1 MPEIHGNTDGVRR
14 TMLQEMEMLY
24 DLEIENGIY
33 VSEDLANL
41 LGVYTARLN
50 REVSV
55 YIGRNGEIVDISIGG
70 SGNVPLTDFRLR
82 RNQRR
87 LSCIRCIHTHPN
99 GNPELSDIDL
109 SAMRSLRLDS
119 ICALGVTEEGR
130 ISGASA
136 AFLGEMDKG
145 EFETR
150 VFGPVA
156 LRKLPQEDWLEEIQR
171 SEELV
176 TKGEGEDTSEAEE
189 KAVLVGMESEQSL
202 SELARLAETAGARVM
217 QKLLQKRDK
226 PDGATYIGSG
236 KAQELSLLC
245 QNLDA
250 DVVIFDDE
258 LTGIQNRNLED
269 ILHVKVVDRTTLILD
284 IFAQR
289 AQSREGKLQV
299 ELAQLTYQGTRLIGQ
314 GLVLSRLAGG
324 IGTRGPGESKL
335 EINRRRIRERI
346 TQVRRELEQLESQ
359 RKLRRRTREKNRV
372 PIVALVGYTNAG
384 KSTLLNR
391 ISGADV
397 YVKDQLFATLDAVS
411 RLVQPKSGAKF
422 LLVDTVGFIR
432 KLPHSLVNAFRSTL
446 EEVKLADA
454 LIIVSDASSPDCL
467 AQHEVV
473 REVVEELGASETP
486 VIEALNKCDSVT
498 EPPVIAG
505 AVQLSAKTG
514 SGVDSLL
521 SAIDSVI
528 SKLSR
533 SVLLRVPYS
542 KQALVASLHEIGAVQ
557 DEKYLDDA
565 TLVSAM
571 LSEEQLKSVIR
582 KYGEDVIED
591 DASAFEDEEEDT
603 SGEE

>member
-1 MPEIHGNTDGVRR
+1 
-14 TMLQEMEMLY
+14 MLQEMEMLY
-24 DLEIENGIY
+24 DLEIESGIY
-33 VSEDLANL
+33 VSEDLASL

-70 SGNVPLTDFRLR
+70 SGTVPLTDFRLR

-130 ISGASA
+130 INGASA
-136 AFLGEMDKG
+136 AFLGEMVKG
-145 EFETR
+145 EYETR
-150 VFGPVA
+150 LFGPVS
-156 LRKLPQEDWLEEIQR
+156 LRKLPQEDWLAEIQR

-176 TKGEGEDTSEAEE
+176 AKDEDDETAEAEE
-189 KAVLVGMESEQSL
+189 RAILVGMESEESL
-202 SELARLAETAGARVM
+202 SELSRLAETAGARVM

-269 ILHVKVVDRTTLILD
+269 ILHLKVIDRTTLILD

-289 AQSREGKLQV
+289 AQSSEGKLQV

-346 TQVRRELEQLESQ
+346 TQVRRELEQLENQ

-391 ISGADV
+391 ISGSEV
-397 YVKDQLFATLDAVS
+397 YVKDQLFATLDSVA
-411 RLVQPKSGAKF
+411 RLVQPKSGSKF

-432 KLPHSLVNAFRSTL
+432 KLPHSLVNAFHSTL

-454 LIIVSDASSPDCL
+454 LIVVSDASSPDCMS
-467 AQHEVV
+467 Q
-473 REVVEELGASETP
+473 REVVLDVVADLGASETP
-486 VIEALNKCDSVT
+486 VIEVLNKCDSIAV
-498 EPPVIAG
+498 PPVIAG
-505 AVQLSAKTG
+505 AVQISAKTG
-514 SGVDSLL
+514 SGIDSLL
-521 SAIDSVI
+521 SAIDAVI
-528 SKLSR
+528 SKLHQM
-533 SVLLRVPYS
+533 VCLRVPYS
-542 KQALVASLHEIGAVQ
+542 KQSLVASLHEIGAVQ
-557 DEKYLDDA
+557 EEKYLDDA
-565 TLVSAM
+565 TLVSAL
-571 LSEEQLKSVIR
+571 LSDEQQKAIAR
-582 KYGEDVIED
+582 KYGEDIFD
-591 DASAFEDEEEDT
+591 GDLSAFEDDKAADG
-603 SGEE
+603 GEE